1 MNPAMPLDYLVSALV
16 TLLVVVDP
24 VGLTP
29 AFLAVTHGLPAA
41 ARKRIAF
48 RACLIAAAILA
59 GTALIGDWLLGTL
72 AITLPAFRIA
82 GGLLLFAV
90 ASEMVFG
97 ERIERQSRQAEE
109 AIEEHVRHVAAFPLA
124 IPLMAGPGAITA
136 TLLLAGQARGQPLLL
151 AGLLG
156 VIMVV
161 VAVCLGVFLIANRI
175 EKSTGFGHSRKIL
188 FSRIRYKTRVGQLE
202 QSVDLI
208 SSIDIGHREAAG
220 RRKRSSVVLPRFSVC
235 AESRR
240 DITRLRRVSC
250 SFVGFAGVFKVI
262 CEDRVFGFAT
272 STRVGRLD
280 GPGDE
285 AM

>member
-1 MNPAMPLDYLVSALV
+1 LRYGRRVGAGSPFDYNPAMPLDYLISALV

-29 AFLAVTHGLPAA
+29 AFLAVTQGLPAA
-41 ARKRIAF
+41 ARQRIAF

-136 TLLLAGQARGQPLLL
+136 TLLLAGQARGEPLLL

-156 VIMVV
+156 VIIVV
-161 VAVCLGVFLIANRI
+161 IAVCFGVFLAAERI
-175 EKSTGFGHSRKIL
+175 ERLLGVTG
-188 FSRIRYKTRVGQLE
+188 
-202 QSVDLI
+202 
-208 SSIDIGHREAAG
+208 
-220 RRKRSSVVLPRFSVC
+220 SVVL
-235 AESRR
+235 SRLLGILLAALAVQFVIDGVR
-240 DITRLRRVSC
+240 VVLR
-250 SFVGFAGVFKVI
+250 G
-262 CEDRVFGFAT
+262 
-272 STRVGRLD
+272 
-280 GPGDE
+280 
-285 AM
+285 